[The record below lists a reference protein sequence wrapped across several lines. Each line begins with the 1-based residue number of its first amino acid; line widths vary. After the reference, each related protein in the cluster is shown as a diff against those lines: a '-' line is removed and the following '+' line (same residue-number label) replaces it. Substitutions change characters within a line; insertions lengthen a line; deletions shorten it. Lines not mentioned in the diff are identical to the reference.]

1 MLRRKNA
8 KHYGLVKPSGV
19 GKTFEPCTSA
29 EKLEDGNVVN
39 RFSIEE
45 VGLDEVDARLQV
57 VSPED
62 YTLENLL
69 KAGVPLD
76 QVNLN
81 GIMDVSDA
89 ATKAEQAEQASLS
102 AFDTLIGEEAKAA
115 SKKTKAQQTEQTVNE
130 NEQ

>member
-1 MLRRKNA
+1 MLRRKNV
-8 KHYGLVKPSGV
+8 KHYGLIHPSGV
-19 GKTFEPCTSA
+19 GKTYEPCTSA

-39 RFSIEE
+39 RFSIQE

-81 GIMDVSDA
+81 GFMDVSDA
-89 ATKAEQAEQASLS
+89 ATKAEQAEQMSLN
-102 AFDTLIGEEAKAA
+102 AFNTLREEEDKVA
-115 SKKTKAQQTEQTVNE
+115 SKKVKAQTEQNVNE
-130 NEQ
+130 NAE